1 MSDSGPS
8 SRERWAIFEATR
20 HSEGRIQYLLNSE
33 PQILQSIS
41 DRKPVPQI
49 LNEICSA
56 LDCEIANTV
65 SLVALLKLDT
75 VSAADAA
82 RSAARFGLY
91 VFFSTGIVAEN
102 GEILG
107 SLEIYCCYDQC
118 KPSPRELQM
127 IERAACLAGIAV
139 ERGMGTR
146 PVDLWIADNEPRK
159 VFEKLSLN

>member
-1 MSDSGPS
+1 MSDSGPNS
-8 SRERWAIFEATR
+8 PEKWAIFEATC

-41 DRKPVPQI
+41 ARKPVPQI

-56 LDCEIANTV
+56 LDGEIANTV
-65 SLVALLKLDT
+65 SLIALWKLDSMST
-75 VSAADAA
+75 ADAA
-82 RSAARFGLY
+82 RSAARFGLH
-91 VFFSTGIVAEN
+91 VFFSAGIVAEN

-107 SLEIYCCYDQC
+107 SLEMYCCYDQC

-139 ERGMGTR
+139 ERGMGAR
-146 PVDLWIADNEPRK
+146 PVDLWVADDEPRK
-159 VFEKLSLN
+159 VFEWFSLN